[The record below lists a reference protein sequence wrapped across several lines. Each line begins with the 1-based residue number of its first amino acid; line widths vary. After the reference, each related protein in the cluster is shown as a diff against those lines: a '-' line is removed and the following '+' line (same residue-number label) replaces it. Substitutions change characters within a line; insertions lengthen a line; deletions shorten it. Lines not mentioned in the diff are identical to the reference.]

1 MSDLLAE
8 DGDGISAAAVTHIGN
23 IGAGAGT
30 LATGHLGPGPRGPG
44 VRMRSDF
51 IRFRSHGELRGRDIT
66 IRFRHHFRGHSHI
79 ASALFGVSGHP

>member
-1 MSDLLAE
+1 MSDLLTE

-30 LATGHLGPGPRGPG
+30 LATGHLGPAPWGPG

-51 IRFRSHGELRGRDIT
+51 IRFRSHHGLRGRDLT
-66 IRFRHHFRGHSHI
+66 IPFNSTYINGIFWRGKK
-79 ASALFGVSGHP
+79 GK

>member
-1 MSDLLAE
+1 MSDLLTE

-30 LATGHLGPGPRGPG
+30 LGTWGPG

-51 IRFRSHGELRGRDIT
+51 IRFRSHRELRGRDIT
-66 IRFRHHFRGHSHI
+66 IPFRLHLYKWYVLEG
-79 ASALFGVSGHP
+79 